1 MPRTYLIKIISFI
14 DYIMENKLHWE
25 NIYQTKKIDGVSWYQ
40 ETPSESIELIK
51 KFSTT
56 NSDMIIDIG
65 CGKGFL
71 ADNLLK
77 LNYENITLVDISK
90 NALKEVK
97 ERVNNKSL
105 NFIETDVLN
114 LKSEQTFDVWHDRA
128 VFHFITEKQGVEK
141 YISLCNKYISKE
153 GKLVIGTFSED
164 GPLKCSGL
172 EIKRY
177 SINNLKE
184 LFKENFEF
192 IEGFKKLHST
202 PFDTQ
207 QSFTF
212 CVFKKVTNR

>member
-1 MPRTYLIKIISFI
+1 MR
-14 DYIMENKLHWE
+14 NKSHWE
-25 NIYQTKKIDGVSWYQ
+25 NIYKTKKIDGVSWFQ
-40 ETPSESIELIK
+40 ETPYESIDLIQ

-56 NSDMIIDIG
+56 NSDKIIDIG

-77 LNYENITLVDISK
+77 LNYENITLVDISL

-97 ERVNNKSL
+97 ERLNNERLK
-105 NFIETDVLN
+105 FIETDVLN
-114 LKSEQTFDVWHDRA
+114 LKLEQSFDIWHDRA
-128 VFHFITEKQGVEK
+128 VFHFITEKEDVEK
-141 YISLCNKYISKE
+141 YISICNKYIGIG
-153 GKLVIGTFSED
+153 GKLIIGTFAED

-202 PFDTQ
+202 PFDTE

-212 CVFKKVTNR
+212 CVFRKVANR

>member
-1 MPRTYLIKIISFI
+1 
-14 DYIMENKLHWE
+14 MEKKKHWE
-25 NIYQTKKIDGVSWYQ
+25 SIYQTKKIDGVSWYQ
-40 ETPSESIELIK
+40 KSPTESINLIQ
-51 KFSTT
+51 KFSTK

-77 LNYENITLVDISK
+77 LNYKNITLVDISL
-90 NALKEVK
+90 NALNEVK
-97 ERVNNKSL
+97 ERLKNKSL

-114 LKSEQTFDVWHDRA
+114 LKPENTFDIWHDRA
-128 VFHFITEKQGVEK
+128 VFHFIINKENVEK
-141 YISLCNKYISKE
+141 YISLCDEYINE
-153 GKLVIGTFSED
+153 NGILIIGTFAED

-177 SINNLKE
+177 SIESLKQ

-192 IEGFKKLHST
+192 IEGFKKLHTT

-212 CVFKKVTNR
+212 CVFRKVINR

>member
-1 MPRTYLIKIISFI
+1 
-14 DYIMENKLHWE
+14 MEKKKHWE

-40 ETPSESIELIK
+40 ETPHESIELIK
-51 KFSTT
+51 NFSAS
-56 NSDMIIDIG
+56 NSDTIIDIG

-77 LNYENITLVDISK
+77 LNYENITLVDISL
-90 NALKEVK
+90 NALKEV
-97 ERVNNKSL
+97 EGRLNNESL

-114 LKSEQTFDVWHDRA
+114 LKLEQTFDIWHDRA
-128 VFHFITEKQGVEK
+128 VFHFITEKEGVEK
-141 YISLCNKYISKE
+141 YISLCNKYIGKG
-153 GKLVIGTFSED
+153 GKLIIGTFAED

-184 LFKENFEF
+184 LFKEKFEF

-202 PFDTQ
+202 PFDTE

-212 CVFKKVTNR
+212 CVFKKLTNR

>member
-1 MPRTYLIKIISFI
+1 MDK
-14 DYIMENKLHWE
+14 KKHWE
-25 NIYQTKKIDGVSWYQ
+25 NIYQTKNIDGVSWYQ
-40 ETPSESIELIK
+40 ETPYESIELIK

-56 NSDMIIDIG
+56 DSDMIIDIG
-65 CGKGFL
+65 CGKSFL

-77 LNYENITLVDISK
+77 LNYKNITLVDISL

-97 ERVNNKSL
+97 ERLNNKSL
-105 NFIETDVLN
+105 NFIESDVLN
-114 LKSEQTFDVWHDRA
+114 LKLVRTFDIWHDRA
-128 VFHFITEKQGVEK
+128 VFHFITNKKSVEK
-141 YISLCNKYISKE
+141 YISLCNEYIGE
-153 GKLVIGTFSED
+153 GGKLIIGTFAED

-177 SINNLKE
+177 SVENLKE

-192 IEGFKKLHST
+192 IEGFKKLHCT

-212 CVFKKVTNR
+212 CVFRKISSR

>member
-1 MPRTYLIKIISFI
+1 
-14 DYIMENKLHWE
+14 MEKKKHWE
-25 NIYQTKKIDGVSWYQ
+25 NIYQTKNIDGVSWYQ
-40 ETPSESIELIK
+40 ETPYESIELIK

-56 NSDMIIDIG
+56 DSDMIIDIG
-65 CGKGFL
+65 CGKSFL

-77 LNYENITLVDISK
+77 LNYKNITLVDISL

-97 ERVNNKSL
+97 ERLNNKSL

-114 LKSEQTFDVWHDRA
+114 LKLERTFNIWHDRA
-128 VFHFITEKQGVEK
+128 VFHFITNKKSVEK
-141 YISLCNKYISKE
+141 YISLCNEYIGE
-153 GKLVIGTFSED
+153 GGKLIIGTFAED

-177 SINNLKE
+177 SVENLKE

-202 PFDTQ
+202 PFGTR

-212 CVFKKVTNR
+212 CVFRKITNR

>member
-1 MPRTYLIKIISFI
+1 MDK
-14 DYIMENKLHWE
+14 KKHWE
-25 NIYQTKKIDGVSWYQ
+25 NIYQTKNIDGVSWYQ
-40 ETPSESIELIK
+40 ETPYESIELIK

-56 NSDMIIDIG
+56 DSDMIIDIG
-65 CGKGFL
+65 CGKSFL

-77 LNYENITLVDISK
+77 LNYKNITLVDISL

-97 ERVNNKSL
+97 ERLNNKSL

-114 LKSEQTFDVWHDRA
+114 LKLERTFDIWHDRA
-128 VFHFITEKQGVEK
+128 VFHFITNKKSIEK
-141 YISLCNKYISKE
+141 YISLCNEYIVE
-153 GKLVIGTFSED
+153 GGKLIIGTFAED

-177 SINNLKE
+177 SVENLKE

-202 PFDTQ
+202 PFGTR

-212 CVFKKVTNR
+212 CVFRKITNR

>member
-1 MPRTYLIKIISFI
+1 
-14 DYIMENKLHWE
+14 MEKKKHWE
-25 NIYQTKKIDGVSWYQ
+25 NIYQTKNIDGVSWYQ
-40 ETPSESIELIK
+40 ETPYESIELIK
-51 KFSTT
+51 NFSTT
-56 NSDMIIDIG
+56 DSDMIIDIG
-65 CGKGFL
+65 CGKSFL

-77 LNYENITLVDISK
+77 LNYKNITLVDISL

-97 ERVNNKSL
+97 ERLNNKSL

-114 LKSEQTFDVWHDRA
+114 LKLEQTFDIWHDRA
-128 VFHFITEKQGVEK
+128 VFHFITNKKSVEK
-141 YISLCNKYISKE
+141 YISLCNEYIGE
-153 GKLVIGTFSED
+153 GGKLIIGTFAED

-177 SINNLKE
+177 SVENLKE

-202 PFDTQ
+202 PFGTQ

-212 CVFKKVTNR
+212 CVFRKITNR